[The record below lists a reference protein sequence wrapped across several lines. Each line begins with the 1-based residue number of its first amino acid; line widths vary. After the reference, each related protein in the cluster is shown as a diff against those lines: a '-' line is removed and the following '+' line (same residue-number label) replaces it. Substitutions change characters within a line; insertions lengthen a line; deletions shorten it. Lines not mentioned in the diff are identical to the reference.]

1 MTAEQSFHFEP
12 IGVVHILTNTRSRRM
27 RLRVK
32 PDGQVQVSIPARA
45 SEQKAIEFVKSKV
58 DWILRQQ
65 QDIKAGLTIFGPDNC
80 FKTKFHQLKVV
91 RVEHSKVSGMV
102 GKGIIQI
109 NIPSTHSHQRPEIQQ
124 FIRRALVQ
132 VMRHEAKVY
141 LPARLRE
148 LAQKHGLQVE
158 NVVVKHVK
166 SRWGSCS
173 SMNNINLNIHLMRLP
188 DHLIDYVILH
198 ELAHIRE
205 KNHGPGFWSFL
216 EKICPGARKLDK
228 ELNNY
233 HVDIY

>member
-1 MTAEQSFHFEP
+1 MTAEQSFHLAP
-12 IGVVHILTNTRSRRM
+12 VGAVHILKNTRSHRM

-32 PDGQVQVSIPARA
+32 PDGQVQVSIPAHA
-45 SEQKAIEFVKSKV
+45 SEQKAVEFVKSKV

-109 NIPSTHSHQRPEIQQ
+109 NIPSTHNHQRPEIQQ

-132 VMRHEAKVY
+132 VMRHEAKIY

-148 LAQKHGLQVE
+148 LAQKHGFQVE
-158 NVVVKHVK
+158 NIAVKHVK

-173 SMNNINLNIHLMRLP
+173 SVNNINLNIHLMRLP
-188 DHLIDYVILH
+188 EHLIDYVILH
-198 ELAHIRE
+198 ELAHTVE
-205 KNHGPGFWSFL
+205 KNHGPGFWRLL
-216 EKICPGARKLDK
+216 EKVCPGARKLDK
-228 ELNNY
+228 EMNHY